1 MVYHKLEED
10 IRQALEGKE
19 YGRNKIVVETG
30 YNGGLSIYDFDEEAH
45 NEQIEE
51 LESQIEDLEQDNQ
64 SHIDEIHN
72 LEKQLA
78 AKEEESEED
87 ES

>member
-10 IRQALEGKE
+10 IRKALEGKE

-30 YNGGLSIYDFDEEAH
+30 YDGGLYIYDFDEEAH
-45 NEQIEE
+45 NQKIED
-51 LESQIEDLEQDNQ
+51 LEGQIEDLEQDNQ
-64 SHIDEIHN
+64 SHIDEISR
-72 LEKQLA
+72 LEKELA
-78 AKEEESEED
+78 ENKEATED